1 MRRILLL
8 VLFVCP
14 FGLLAQKTVSSVKSN
29 QTSTVPG
36 VDPLKKELAAL
47 KTLRKSSSH
56 EYNIARSQLN
66 ANFEQLQ
73 KTRDETLELNKKLDS
88 LNERKS
94 TVGKE
99 KLQRK
104 FDNSLVKLDSLT
116 GLNISIEAQFKQK
129 SDELKSLDY
138 KIRVTQQQIKDLE
151 EKNKKLKT

>member
-8 VLFVCP
+8 LLFVCP
-14 FGLLAQKTVSSVKSN
+14 FGLLAQKTVSSVQSQN
-29 QTSTVPG
+29 SSVPG
-36 VDPLKKELAAL
+36 VEPLKKELAAL
-47 KTLRKSSSH
+47 KALRKSSSH

-73 KTRDETLELNKKLDS
+73 KTRDEALVLNQKLDS
-88 LNERKS
+88 LNDRKS
-94 TVGKE
+94 TVGKD

-129 SDELKSLDY
+129 SEELKSLDY
-138 KIRVTQQQIKDLE
+138 KIRLTQQQIKDLE

>member
-8 VLFVCP
+8 LFFVCP
-14 FGLLAQKTVSSVKSN
+14 FGLLAQKTVSSVQP
-29 QTSTVPG
+29 QTSSVPG
-36 VDPLKKELAAL
+36 VESLKKDLAAL
-47 KTLRKSSSH
+47 KALRKSSSH

-73 KTRDETLELNKKLDS
+73 KTRDEALVLNQKLDS
-88 LNERKS
+88 LNDRKS

-99 KLQRK
+99 KIQRK

-129 SDELKSLDY
+129 SEELKSLDY
-138 KIRVTQQQIKDLE
+138 KIRVTQQQIKELE
-151 EKNKKLKT
+151 DKNKKLKT